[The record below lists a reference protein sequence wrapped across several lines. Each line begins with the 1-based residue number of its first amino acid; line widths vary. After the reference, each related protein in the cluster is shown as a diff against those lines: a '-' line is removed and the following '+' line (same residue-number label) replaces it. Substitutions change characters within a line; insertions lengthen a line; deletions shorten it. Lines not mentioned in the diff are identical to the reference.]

1 MYQIKKIKGFDIM
14 MKTRPCVAVNRNT
27 GEVIHA
33 SSLKEMDMILGVRT
47 GVGQSCIYNR
57 MGAEKYAE
65 RYNTT
70 QNRTYVAKVWQ
81 CFYKEDYDNLK

>member
-1 MYQIKKIKGFDIM
+1 
-14 MKTRPCVAVNRNT
+14 MKERECVAVHKDT

-33 SSLKEMDMILGVRT
+33 NSLKEMDMMLGTRT

-70 QNRTYVAKVWQ
+70 ANRTYVKKVWR
-81 CFYKEDYDNLK
+81 CFYKEDYDKL

>member
-1 MYQIKKIKGFDIM
+1 
-14 MKTRPCVAVNRNT
+14 MKERNCVAVNRNT

-33 SSLKEMDMILGVRT
+33 SSLKEMDMMLGTKT

-65 RYNTT
+65 RYKTT
-70 QNRTYVAKVWQ
+70 VNRTYVAKDWR
-81 CFYKEDYDNLK
+81 CFYREDYDNLVK

>member
-1 MYQIKKIKGFDIM
+1 
-14 MKTRPCVAVNRNT
+14 MKERQCVAVNRNT

-33 SSLKEMDMILGVRT
+33 NSLKEMDMILGVKT

-65 RYNTT
+65 RYKTT
-70 QNRTYVAKVWQ
+70 TNRTYVGKVWK
-81 CFYKEDYDNLK
+81 CYYREDYDKL